1 LRFLRTE
8 DFQLKTSD
16 QDSVLNMDV
25 THQGLT
31 PEQIAELID
40 LVKKVHGFDFS
51 DYTKASLKRRLTRIM
66 QLKKLSF
73 YDLKQA
79 LINSPGFFQ
88 DFLEE
93 ITVNVTEMFR
103 DPSFYKA
110 LNSQVLPY
118 LSTYQHIKIW
128 SAGCASGEEVYSL
141 AILMRQAGLKD
152 KSFIYGTDINT
163 VVLKEARK
171 GIYSF
176 RNIKSYTENYQI
188 AGLNGSLTDHFTTM
202 YDAATIHSELKLNTL
217 FSVHNLISD
226 TGFNEFQ
233 LITCRNVF
241 IYFETQL
248 QERILELF
256 YNSLCPH
263 GFLCLGSKETIRS
276 DLFKRKFVAV
286 NQKENIYQKIGS

>member
-1 LRFLRTE
+1 
-8 DFQLKTSD
+8 
-16 QDSVLNMDV
+16 MD
-25 THQGLT
+25 TASQGLT
-31 PEQIAELID
+31 AEQITELID

-51 DYTKASLKRRLTRIM
+51 DYSKASLKRRLSRIM
-66 QLKKLSF
+66 MIKRLSL
-73 YDLKQA
+73 YDLKHILVNDQ
-79 LINSPGFFQ
+79 SFFQ
-88 DFLEE
+88 YFLEE

-118 LSTYQHIKIW
+118 LSSYQHIKIW
-128 SAGCASGEEVYSL
+128 SAGCSSGEEVYSL
-141 AILMRQAGLKD
+141 AILMNGAGLKD

-176 RNIKSYTENYQI
+176 RNVKTYAENYQLS
-188 AGLNGSLTDHFTTM
+188 GLSGSLTDHFTTL
-202 YDAATIHSELKLNTL
+202 YDAATIHNGLKLNTL

-226 TGFNEFQ
+226 TVFNEFQ

-241 IYFETQL
+241 IYFETRL
-248 QERILELF
+248 QEKILNLF
-256 YNSLCPH
+256 YKSLCPH

-276 DLFKRKFVAV
+276 EAFKKKFKAI